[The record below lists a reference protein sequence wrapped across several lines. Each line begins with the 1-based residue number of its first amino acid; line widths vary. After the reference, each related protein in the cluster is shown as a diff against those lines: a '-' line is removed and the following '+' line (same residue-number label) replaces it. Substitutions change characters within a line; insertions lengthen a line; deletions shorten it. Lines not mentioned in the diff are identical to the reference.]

1 MSSSDGAS
9 VEEMTVEVN
18 KAAAALESSQ
28 KELTQMAQ
36 LNKVLRVWVACN
48 PYH

>member
-1 MSSSDGAS
+1 MFCSDGAS

-36 LNKVLRVWVACN
+36 LNKVLHVWVACN
-48 PYH
+48 HHY